1 MDDAIGLRP
10 TDLDQLNLA
19 RVPLILNH
27 LSGVMAGLV
36 NPSVGA
42 TLMGANLK
50 GLWVSPYT
58 LPVIAR
64 LDRAIQ

>member
-1 MDDAIGLRP
+1 MEGSRHRD
-10 TDLDQLNLA
+10 
-19 RVPLILNH
+19 
-27 LSGVMAGLV
+27 
-36 NPSVGA
+36 VGA
-42 TLMGANLK
+42 TLIGANLK